1 MFGQRKSP
9 FSQATPACLQK
20 LRNPS
25 LVPIYFSQSGQSHD
39 NGKNMSSEAEV
50 QAAKASPSFLSHV
63 LQTGI
68 ASLVLFWSGFFT
80 TDFLLSGLYTWPRAS
95 RVIILTLAVII
106 LSYEFVYKEQRA
118 RAPMIGTS
126 HLKVI
131 FYFCLLPYM
140 AGTLA
145 LLGLVNLQ

>member
-1 MFGQRKSP
+1 
-9 FSQATPACLQK
+9 
-20 LRNPS
+20 
-25 LVPIYFSQSGQSHD
+25 
-39 NGKNMSSEAEV
+39 MSSEAEV